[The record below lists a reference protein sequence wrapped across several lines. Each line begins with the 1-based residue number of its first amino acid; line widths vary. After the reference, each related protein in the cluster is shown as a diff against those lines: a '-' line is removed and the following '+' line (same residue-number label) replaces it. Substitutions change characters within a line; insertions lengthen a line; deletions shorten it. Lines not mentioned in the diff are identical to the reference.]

1 MQIRNVSFDELPAEI
16 KEIAEKELGNIAD
29 FLGTTIF
36 DYETGNKDYI
46 VRAVTNHSIVEMTI
60 NSKRG
65 VSRVDMVSLSTVME
79 AIEKFPQRFSS

>member
-1 MQIRNVSFDELPAEI
+1 MQIRNVSFDELPTEI
-16 KEIAEKELGNIAD
+16 KEIAEKEIGNVAD
-29 FLGTTIF
+29 FLDAIIF
-36 DYETGNKDYI
+36 DYETGNKDHI

-60 NSKRG
+60 NSKHV

>member
-1 MQIRNVSFDELPAEI
+1 MQIRNVSFDELPTEI
-16 KEIAEKELGNIAD
+16 KEIAEKEIGNIAD
-29 FLGTTIF
+29 FLGAIIF

-60 NSKRG
+60 NSKHV

-79 AIEKFPQRFSS
+79 ALEKFPQRFSS

>member
-16 KEIAEKELGNIAD
+16 KEIAEKEISVAD
-29 FLGTTIF
+29 FLSAIIF

-65 VSRVDMVSLSTVME
+65 VSRVDMVSLSAVVE

>member
-16 KEIAEKELGNIAD
+16 KQIAEKELGNIAD
-29 FLGTTIF
+29 FLGAIIF

-46 VRAVTNHSIVEMTI
+46 VCAVTNHAIVEMTI
-60 NSKRG
+60 NGKRG
-65 VSRVDMVSLSTVME
+65 VSRVDMVSLSAVRE

>member
-16 KEIAEKELGNIAD
+16 KQIAEKELGNIAD
-29 FLGTTIF
+29 FLGAIIF

-60 NSKRG
+60 NSKHV
-65 VSRVDMVSLSTVME
+65 VSRVDMVSLSAIRE

>member
-16 KEIAEKELGNIAD
+16 KEIAEKEISVAD
-29 FLGTTIF
+29 FLSAIIF
-36 DYETGNKDYI
+36 DYKTSSKDYI
-46 VRAVTNHSIVEMTI
+46 VRAITNHSIVEMTI

-65 VSRVDMVSLSTVME
+65 VSRVDMVSLSAIRE